1 MSAVMDSGD
10 GQGSNKLAYCD
21 GRDAPCMV
29 IEGFVNDG
37 NSLRICSWLGY
48 SSEVLN
54 EDFLHIRTS
63 YFFTLVDPSGEGVSA
78 WSRIFSPPLCVEVP
92 IRCY

>member
-1 MSAVMDSGD
+1 MSAVTGTGD
-10 GQGSNKLAYCD
+10 GQGSNKPSYCD

-37 NSLRICSWLGY
+37 NSLRICWWLGY

-63 YFFTLVDPSGEGVSA
+63 YFFTLVDPSGEKVSA
-78 WSRIFSPPLCVEVP
+78 RSCIFSLRLRVEVA
-92 IRCY
+92 IGCY